1 MYAIAG
7 VAAGLSVI
15 VLLPLL
21 RTTPVAEVDLS
32 GGLS

>member
-21 RTTPVAEVDLS
+21 GSTPVGAAEVTGELS
-32 GGLS
+32 